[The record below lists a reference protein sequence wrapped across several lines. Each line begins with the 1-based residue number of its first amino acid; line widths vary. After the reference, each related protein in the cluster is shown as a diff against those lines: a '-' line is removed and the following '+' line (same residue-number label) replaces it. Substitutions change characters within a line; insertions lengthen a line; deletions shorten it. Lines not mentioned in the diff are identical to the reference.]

1 MTKELRLLYMYLY
14 IKYCLRIK
22 HTIQVIM
29 YHEHVPSANAGC

>member
-1 MTKELRLLYMYLY
+1 MTKELRLLYMYVY
-14 IKYCLRIK
+14 MKYCLRK